1 MFEVLTD
8 KEVKTLG
15 KLWCKEKLL
24 FSKLTKEDVLR
35 LVDFAERVRKYRE
48 AFKRE
53 KSRQRMER
61 ARKKLQEAAENG
73 DSVAIRKIK
82 KNQKSGNKMQLAIKN
97 ESQGESHSVDSTLI
111 YCSYY
116 KTITEKHASK
126 LKEEKDTHNR

>member
-1 MFEVLTD
+1 
-8 KEVKTLG
+8 
-15 KLWCKEKLL
+15 
-24 FSKLTKEDVLR
+24 
-35 LVDFAERVRKYRE
+35 
-48 AFKRE
+48 
-53 KSRQRMER
+53 MER

-82 KNQKSGNKMQLAIKN
+82 KIRNRPNLAVTN

-126 LKEEKDTHNR
+126 LKKEKDTYNR

>member
-1 MFEVLTD
+1 M
-8 KEVKTLG
+8 
-15 KLWCKEKLL
+15 
-24 FSKLTKEDVLR
+24 R

-82 KNQKSGNKMQLAIKN
+82 KKSEISQKKMQLAITN
-97 ESQGESHSVDSTLI
+97 ES
-111 YCSYY
+111 
-116 KTITEKHASK
+116 
-126 LKEEKDTHNR
+126 